1 MKNCLLSPAERLYVE
16 TARSQTDDKTAY
28 MKLSV
33 LVCLDEGLTQEQTAT
48 VLGISSSTVYNCK
61 RKFGEDGL
69 SKYLD
74 RHYVPYSGRL
84 DDEQLAALDTEVDE
98 GLYRSIAEI
107 GEWIDR
113 KFEVQYSQSGL
124 RQLLKKLGFVYKKAG
139 QLPGNVDVKK
149 QDEFMVELKQFLEME
164 MQDHEA
170 IYFMDAVHPQHN
182 TRPDYVWTK
191 RGKEKWIPSNTGRR
205 RVNINAAINFA
216 DPTEV
221 QIVEADSI
229 NGQTTQELLEK
240 ILLHNPDKS
249 SIYVIADNAR
259 YYHFGGL
266 EDWLLD
272 NPQIQIL
279 HLPAYSPNLNL
290 IERLWKFMRK
300 KVINLHYYPKFDDFK
315 AAILNFFKNLG
326 QYKQELASL
335 ITPNFQRFS
344 IDFST

>member
-1 MKNCLLSPAERLYVE
+1 
-16 TARSQTDDKTAY
+16 

-33 LVCLDEGLTQEQTAT
+33 LVFLDEGLTQEQTAT
-48 VLGISSSTVYNCK
+48 LLGISSSTVYNCK
-61 RKFGEDGL
+61 RKFEEDGL

-84 DDEQLAALDTEVDE
+84 DDEQLAAIDKEVDE
-98 GLYRSIAEI
+98 GLYHSLSEI
-107 GEWIDR
+107 GAWIDR
-113 KFEVQYSQSGL
+113 KFQVQYSQSGL
-124 RQLLKKLGFVYKKAG
+124 RHLLKKLGFVYKKTL
-139 QLPGNVDVKK
+139 QLPGKVNIEA
-149 QDEFMVELKQFLEME
+149 QEGFMTELKQFLEME
-164 MQDHEA
+164 MGGDEA

-182 TRPDYVWTK
+182 TRSDYVWAK
-191 RGKEKWIPSNTGRR
+191 RGKEKCMPSNTGRQ
-205 RVNINAAINFA
+205 RVNINAAMNFA
-216 DPTEV
+216 DPSEV

-259 YYHFGGL
+259 YYHFNGL
-266 EDWLLD
+266 QDWLAD
-272 NPQIQIL
+272 NPRVQMI

-300 KVINLHYYPKFDDFK
+300 KVVNLHYYPKFEDFK
-315 AAILNFFKNLG
+315 AAILNFFKNLE
-326 QYKQELASL
+326 QYKQELSSL

-344 IDFST
+344 VHFCP